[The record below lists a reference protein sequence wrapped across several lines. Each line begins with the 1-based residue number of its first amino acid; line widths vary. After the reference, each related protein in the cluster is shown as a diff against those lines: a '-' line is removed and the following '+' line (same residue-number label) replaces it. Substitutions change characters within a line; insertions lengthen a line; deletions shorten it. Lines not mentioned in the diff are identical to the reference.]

1 MTWTGIS
8 PVTPEIDRLAHRT
21 IGCAITVHR
30 LLGPGFRE
38 RIYQDALC
46 LELNEQGLRF
56 EREKPISI
64 PFKQWTIPGH
74 RVDLIVEE
82 AVLVELKSVPRL
94 GKLHRQ
100 QVLSYLRAANLR
112 LGLLINFDVSVLRD
126 GLKRIVL

>member
-1 MTWTGIS
+1 MTWAGTS
-8 PVTPEIDRLAHRT
+8 AVTPEIDRVAHQT

-30 LLGPGFRE
+30 SLGPGFRE

-46 LELNEQGLRF
+46 LELNDQGLRF
-56 EREKPISI
+56 EREKLISI

-74 RVDLIVEE
+74 RVDLVVEDV
-82 AVLVELKSVPRL
+82 VLVELKSVPRL

-100 QVLSYLRAANLR
+100 QVVSYLRAANLR
-112 LGLLINFDVSVLRD
+112 LGLLINFDVSLLRD